1 MEVPLLT
8 WQIGYSPFIFGIEF
22 QWHDQFEKRKLLRKL
37 IFKIENVG
45 TKLNLGE
52 NP

>member
-8 WQIGYSPFIFGIEF
+8 WQIGYPPLIFGIEF
-22 QWHDQFEKRKLLRKL
+22 QWNDRFEKRKLLGKL